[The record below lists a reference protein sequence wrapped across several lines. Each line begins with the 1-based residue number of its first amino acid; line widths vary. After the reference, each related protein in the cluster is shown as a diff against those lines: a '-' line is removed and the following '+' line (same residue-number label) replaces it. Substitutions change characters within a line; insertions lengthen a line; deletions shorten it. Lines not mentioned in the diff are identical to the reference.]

1 MKLLHVDTSILGGR
15 SVSRELTAL
24 IVERLTAG
32 AQSDI
37 TYRDL
42 TAEAVPHLTAV
53 SLPSKHPGSAMA
65 GRLDAASQAI
75 RDESDRMLEEFL
87 AADVV
92 VAGAPMY
99 NFTVPSQLKAW
110 IDRLIVPGTTF
121 KPGPNGVEG
130 LAKGKR
136 VIVAVARGGFY
147 GPGTATLPAEHAET
161 LLRTAFGFMG
171 ITPEFVL
178 AEGMNFGPDAKAKA
192 VASAREAVG
201 KLAA

>member
-24 IVERLTAG
+24 IVGRLAAG
-32 AQSDI
+32 VQAEV

-42 TAEAVPHLTAV
+42 TAENVPHLTPV
-53 SLPSKHPGSAMA
+53 SLPTKHPGSVMA
-65 GRLDAASQAI
+65 GPLDAASQAV

-92 VAGAPMY
+92 VVGAPMY
-99 NFTVPSQLKAW
+99 NFTVPTQLKAW

-121 KPGPNGVEG
+121 QPGPNGVEG

-147 GPGTATLPAEHAET
+147 GPGTAAVSAEHAET

-171 ITPEFVL
+171 IVPEFVL
-178 AEGMNFGPDAKAKA
+178 AEGMNLGPDAKAKA

-201 KLAA
+201 QLAA

>member
-1 MKLLHVDTSILGGR
+1 MKLLHIDTSILGGR
-15 SVSRELTAL
+15 SVTRELTAM
-24 IVERLTAG
+24 IVTRLAADRQIET
-32 AQSDI
+32 

-65 GRLDAASQAI
+65 GPLDAAAQAI

-87 AADVV
+87 VADVV
-92 VAGAPMY
+92 VVGAPMY
-99 NFTVPSQLKAW
+99 NFTVPTQLKSW

-121 KPGPNGVEG
+121 RPGPNGVEG

-136 VIVAVARGGFY
+136 VIVALARGGFY
-147 GPGTATLPAEHAET
+147 GPETAAVSAEHAES
-161 LLRTAFGFMG
+161 LLRTAFGFIG

-178 AEGMNFGPDAKAKA
+178 AEGLNGGPDIKAKA
-192 VASAREAVG
+192 VGSARVAVEQ
-201 KLAA
+201 LAA